1 MVTSVHLLAIV
12 CQLLLLGALCWTQS
26 RSTSVLMYRYFTPA
40 GFITFWYMMY
50 FLIEQLAYMS
60 NGYTMLGMETLTPDQ
75 SIAVYERTQL
85 LLIAMLASMAAGSAL
100 VPLPR
105 RTLEPEEFTQTL
117 GKGVG
122 PWTAL
127 VVLAFFALGIAAT
140 IYLGRQFTHL
150 TSVGQFRSGLVK
162 SADGLMAT
170 IVQFLGNFAFSVL
183 LYWLVR
189 ARRYLLVAG
198 LVGAFFVAILYT
210 GARGRFLWP
219 TLIGMAL
226 VFAASNRLPTARL
239 VIAGVLGVFALSIMD
254 PLRKSLVDPTATFT
268 ITSAGDFV
276 SDLLSKRNF
285 DGFANFGLIS
295 GTGFIEPHLSRLIA
309 GARDPF
315 MMTFFPVIYRSGVAF
330 GSTLPGYF
338 YVAAGVP
345 GVIILGAFYG
355 ATLQLINLLMR
366 SLRSVWL
373 LFAYMYAMMW
383 YCAVGAD
390 FVESRNKMLA
400 AMAPGLILWGLSLLG
415 PLYQAQRQPRWS
427 RLRKESLR
435 HPHPPAAYPATDRTT
450 ASSGN

>member
-1 MVTSVHLLAIV
+1 MVTYAHLLAIL
-12 CQLLLLGALCWTQS
+12 CQLMLLGALCWTQS

-40 GFITFWYMMY
+40 GFLTFWYMMY
-50 FLIEQLAYMS
+50 FVIEQFAYIT
-60 NGYTMLGMETLTPDQ
+60 NGYSMLGLEALAPDQ
-75 SIAVYERTQL
+75 AIAAYERTQL
-85 LLIAMLASMAAGSAL
+85 LLIAMLASMAVGSAL

-117 GKGVG
+117 SRGVG

-127 VVLAFFALGIAAT
+127 VVLAFFALGLAAT
-140 IYLGRQFTHL
+140 VYLGQQFTQL

-198 LVGAFFVAILYT
+198 LVAAFFVAILYT

-219 TLIGMAL
+219 TLIGMAM
-226 VFAASNRLPTARL
+226 VFGAGNKLPTARL
-239 VIAGVLGVFALSIMD
+239 AIAGVLGVFALSIMD

-268 ITSAGDFV
+268 IASAGDFM
-276 SDLLSKRNF
+276 SDLLIKRNF
-285 DGFANFGLIS
+285 DGFANFGLIAS
-295 GTGFIEPHLSRLIA
+295 TGFIEPHLSRLFT
-309 GARDPF
+309 GARDVF
-315 MMTFFPVIYRSGVAF
+315 MTTYFPVTLRAGVAF

-338 YVAAGVP
+338 YVSAGVP

-355 ATLQLINLLMR
+355 ATLQLINVVMR
-366 SLRSVWL
+366 SLRSIWL
-373 LFAYMYAMMW
+373 LFAYMYGMMW

-400 AMAPGLILWGLSLLG
+400 AMAPGLILWGVSLFG
-415 PLYQAQRQPRWS
+415 VLYQAQRQPRRS
-427 RLRKESLR
+427 RFR
-435 HPHPPAAYPATDRTT
+435 T
-450 ASSGN
+450 ASARAPAPCGGGERAGL